1 MLIFHYKRFSL
12 PKLRVSL
19 MYPDFLNVQT
29 LSSPLYVPL
38 QEMKLGTGW
47 KIADILAA
55 TIVIA
60 DILAATIVISKK
72 QNKTKT
78 ALASDLA
85 VSCHLLAP
93 MKLW

>member
-1 MLIFHYKRFSL
+1 MFHCK
-12 PKLRVSL
+12 KW
-19 MYPDFLNVQT
+19 N
-29 LSSPLYVPL
+29 
-38 QEMKLGTGW
+38 LGTGC

-55 TIVIA
+55 TIVTA

-78 ALASDLA
+78 ALASDPA